1 MSHLKRLVL
10 DSFGCSVNFLFLVF
24 GMAQST
30 EDGLNESSW
39 IDLNLYGLE
48 MNTKQR
54 EQADK

>member
-1 MSHLKRLVL
+1 
-10 DSFGCSVNFLFLVF
+10 
-24 GMAQST
+24 MAQST